1 MVCDMKTISSTHQE
15 HNVTT
20 VGFVRRGYSAAGGAE
35 AYLKRLA
42 AGLLARGYRVV
53 LLGTGAWPVE
63 AWPGGEVVT
72 FANRSLHEF
81 SKQVLESKKKYNLDL
96 LFSLERVPGCDIFRA
111 GDGVHAAWLEH
122 RKKRESFLKRWF
134 SSWMPRHRAIMAM
147 ERQLFAPQASTLI
160 IANSEM
166 VAQEIERYFSFPKAQ
181 VRVIPNGVPPVK
193 ELTQEERRGAR
204 EIFGIGERE
213 FVVLFVGS
221 GWRRKG
227 LKIAMDAVEKRIS
240 TQQAHDRPMRLYVAG
255 RGRRPSTPSKAVRF
269 LGPVKKMELLYSAAD
284 LFILP
289 TLYDPF
295 SNASLEALAA
305 GLPVMTTRSNGSS
318 EIIEDGVHGS
328 LVDDPSDVDAFAR
341 AISFWNERLNSDD
354 ATKTREACR
363 RLGAFFSMERNIEST
378 LEVLEEA
385 LVKRSVAKVSH

>member
-1 MVCDMKTISSTHQE
+1 
-15 HNVTT
+15 
-20 VGFVRRGYSAAGGAE
+20 VRRGYSATGGAE

-81 SKQVLESKKKYNLDL
+81 SKQVLESKKQHNLDL
-96 LFSLERVPGCDIFRA
+96 LFSLERVPRCDIFRA

-134 SSWMPRHRAIMAM
+134 SSWIPRHRAIIAM
-147 ERQLFAPQASTLI
+147 ERKLFAPQVSTLV
-160 IANSEM
+160 IANSAM
-166 VAQEIERYFSFPKAQ
+166 VAQEIERYFLFPKAQ

-193 ELTQEERRGAR
+193 TLTQEEHRGAR
-204 EIFGIGERE
+204 EIFGMGERE
-213 FVVLFVGS
+213 FVILFVGS

-227 LKIAMDAVEKRIS
+227 LEIAMEAVERIS

-255 RGRRPSTPSKAVRF
+255 RGRMSSAPSKTVCF

-305 GLPVMTTRSNGSS
+305 GLPVVTTRSNGSS
-318 EIIEDGVHGS
+318 EIIEEGVHGS
-328 LVDDPSDVDAFAR
+328 LVDDPSDVDAFTC

-363 RLGAFFSMERNIEST
+363 RLGAFFSMERNLEST
-378 LEVLEEA
+378 LKVLEEA
-385 LVKRSVAKVSH
+385 LVKRSVEKVSH